1 MHFHLPKPIHGW
13 RAFVG
18 EVAIIVLGVLIALGA
33 EQAVHS
39 IEWREKVAAAI
50 ADMDN
55 ELGSG
60 DGPEAYE
67 RVAIHDCVA
76 AHLGRLRAS
85 VERGDRSASRTLI
98 DQFWLPNR
106 TWDSLARDAA
116 NTADVAAHM
125 PHERMLQYRIAY
137 EMVPDMQ
144 RLAEK
149 ELGDLGQLRALPAS
163 GGELSAEEK
172 LSEIG
177 AIEAIKLDN
186 DTFGR
191 ESRFLLLRLKMMDV
205 RLSKRFVAHHVREAR
220 AHYGGCVST
229 PRLQQDSFGQTI
241 LD

>member
-1 MHFHLPKPIHGW
+1 MHFHLPKPTHGW

-18 EVAIIVLGVLIALGA
+18 EVGIIVVGVLIALGA
-33 EQAVHS
+33 EQAVQAV
-39 IEWREKVAAAI
+39 EWRHKVAAAI
-50 ADMDN
+50 EDMNN

-67 RVAIHDCVA
+67 RLALQHCVA
-76 AHLGRLRAS
+76 TRLDSLRAS
-85 VERGDRSASRTLI
+85 VERGDRSGSRKLV
-98 DQFWLPNR
+98 DQFWLPSR

-149 ELGDLGQLRALPAS
+149 EMGDLGRLRALPES
-163 GGELSAEEK
+163 GGQLAADEK

-186 DTFGR
+186 ETFAR
-191 ESRFLLLRLKMMDV
+191 ESRFLLLRLRMMSV
-205 RLSKRFVAHHVREAR
+205 TLSNRFVEHHVREAQE
-220 AHYGGCVST
+220 HYGDCVIGPVLRANSA
-229 PRLQQDSFGQTI
+229 GQTV

>member
-1 MHFHLPKPIHGW
+1 
-13 RAFVG
+13 
-18 EVAIIVLGVLIALGA
+18 
-33 EQAVHS
+33 
-39 IEWREKVAAAI
+39 
-50 ADMDN
+50 
-55 ELGSG
+55 
-60 DGPEAYE
+60 
-67 RVAIHDCVA
+67 
-76 AHLGRLRAS
+76 
-85 VERGDRSASRTLI
+85 
-98 DQFWLPNR
+98 
-106 TWDSLARDAA
+106 
-116 NTADVAAHM
+116 
-125 PHERMLQYRIAY
+125 
-137 EMVPDMQ
+137 MQ